1 MIEIKTWAGM
11 QQLYR
16 HPAVDGVKV
25 EKVFSDI
32 KDAKT
37 IKDIIEFSL
46 MNTCAEHVKG
56 RVALDIYFP
65 ISKTERLHVHYR
77 RADNN
82 EDNGYFRVGLQE
94 KKGGRWPNSEPKH
107 VGMPN
112 TDIKGIEDTLENIL
126 KYLMVKVGKAA

>member
-1 MIEIKTWAGM
+1 MIEITTWAGM

-32 KDAKT
+32 KDAET

-46 MNTCAEHVKG
+46 MNTCADHVKG
-56 RVALDIYFP
+56 RIAFDIYFP
-65 ISKTERLHVHYR
+65 ISKTEKLHVHYM

-82 EDNGYFRVGLQE
+82 EANGYFRVGLQE
-94 KKGGRWPNSEPKH
+94 KQGGRWSNSEPTH
-107 VGMPN
+107 VEIAN
-112 TDIKGIEDTLENIL
+112 TDIMGINGTLENIL
-126 KYLMVKVGKAA
+126 NYFMVKVGKAA

>member
-1 MIEIKTWAGM
+1 MIEITTWAGM

-37 IKDIIEFSL
+37 IKNIIEYCL
-46 MNTCAEHVKG
+46 MNTYTDYVKG
-56 RVALDIYFP
+56 RVAFDIFFP

-82 EDNGYFRVGLQE
+82 EYLRVGLQE
-94 KKGGRWPNSEPKH
+94 KQGGRWSNSEPKH
-107 VGMPN
+107 VEMPN
-112 TDIKGIEDTLENIL
+112 TDIMGIEDTLENIL

>member
-1 MIEIKTWAGM
+1 MIEITTWAGM

-37 IKDIIEFSL
+37 IKDIIKFSL

-56 RVALDIYFP
+56 RVAFDIFFP

-82 EDNGYFRVGLQE
+82 EANGYFRVALQE
-94 KKGGRWPNSEPKH
+94 KQGGRWPNSEPKH
-107 VGMPN
+107 VDMLH
-112 TDIKGIEDTLENIL
+112 TDIMGIEDTLENIL
-126 KYLMVKVGKAA
+126 NYFMVKVGKAA

>member
-1 MIEIKTWAGM
+1 MIEITTWAGM

-16 HPAVDGVKV
+16 HTAVDGVKV

-37 IKDIIEFSL
+37 IKDIIEYSL

-56 RVALDIYFP
+56 RVAFDIFFA
-65 ISKTERLHVHYR
+65 ISKTEKLHVHYM

-82 EDNGYFRVGLQE
+82 EANGYFRVGLQ
-94 KKGGRWPNSEPKH
+94 KKQGGRWSNSEPTH
-107 VGMPN
+107 VEIAN
-112 TDIKGIEDTLENIL
+112 TDIMGINGTLENIL
-126 KYLMVKVGKAA
+126 NYFMVKVGKAA

>member
-1 MIEIKTWAGM
+1 MIEITTWAWM

-37 IKDIIEFSL
+37 IKDIIEYSL
-46 MNTCAEHVKG
+46 MNTCAEHVKS
-56 RVALDIYFP
+56 RVAFDIYFP
-65 ISKTERLHVHYR
+65 ISKTEKLHVHYM

-82 EDNGYFRVGLQE
+82 EANGYFRVGLQ
-94 KKGGRWPNSEPKH
+94 KKQGGRWSNSEPKH
-107 VGMPN
+107 VEMPN

-126 KYLMVKVGKAA
+126 NYFMVKVGKAA

>member
-1 MIEIKTWAGM
+1 MIEITTWAGM

-37 IKDIIEFSL
+37 IKNIIEYCL
-46 MNTCAEHVKG
+46 MNTYTDYVKG
-56 RVALDIYFP
+56 RVAFDIFFP

-82 EDNGYFRVGLQE
+82 EYLRVGLQ
-94 KKGGRWPNSEPKH
+94 KKQGGRWSNSEPKH
-107 VGMPN
+107 VEMLN
-112 TDIKGIEDTLENIL
+112 TDIMGIEDTLENIL

>member
-1 MIEIKTWAGM
+1 MIEITTWAWM

-37 IKDIIEFSL
+37 IKDIIEYSL
-46 MNTCAEHVKG
+46 MNTCAEHVKS
-56 RVALDIYFP
+56 RVAFDIFFP

-82 EDNGYFRVGLQE
+82 EANGYFRVGLQ
-94 KKGGRWPNSEPKH
+94 KKQGGRWPNSEPKH
-107 VGMPN
+107 VEMPN

-126 KYLMVKVGKAA
+126 NYFMVKVGKAA

>member
-1 MIEIKTWAGM
+1 MIEITTWAGM

-37 IKDIIEFSL
+37 IKDIIEYSL

-56 RVALDIYFP
+56 RVAFDIYFP
-65 ISKTERLHVHYR
+65 ISKTERLHVHYM

-82 EDNGYFRVGLQE
+82 EANEYFRVGLQ
-94 KKGGRWPNSEPKH
+94 KKQGGRRPNSEPTH
-107 VGMPN
+107 VEIAK
-112 TDIKGIEDTLENIL
+112 TDIMGIEGTLENIL
-126 KYLMVKVGKAA
+126 NYFMVKVGKAA

>member
-1 MIEIKTWAGM
+1 MIEITTWAGM

-56 RVALDIYFP
+56 RVAFDIFFP
-65 ISKTERLHVHYR
+65 VSKTERLHVHYR

-82 EDNGYFRVGLQE
+82 EANGYFRVALQE
-94 KKGGRWPNSEPKH
+94 KQGGRWPNYEPTH
-107 VGMPN
+107 VDMVK
-112 TDIKGIEDTLENIL
+112 TDIMGIEDTLENIL

>member
-32 KDAKT
+32 KDSKT
-37 IKDIIEFSL
+37 IKNIIEYCL

-56 RVALDIYFP
+56 RVAFDIYFP
-65 ISKTERLHVHYR
+65 ISKTERIHAHYR

-82 EDNGYFRVGLQE
+82 EANGYFRVGLQE
-94 KKGGRWPNSEPKH
+94 KQGGRWPNSEPTH
-107 VGMPN
+107 VDIAN
-112 TDIKGIEDTLENIL
+112 TDIMGIEGTLENIL
-126 KYLMVKVGKAA
+126 NYFMVKVDKAA

>member
-1 MIEIKTWAGM
+1 MIEITTWAGI

-56 RVALDIYFP
+56 RVAFDIYFP

-82 EDNGYFRVGLQE
+82 EANGYFRVGLQ
-94 KKGGRWPNSEPKH
+94 KKQGGRWPNSEPTH

-112 TDIKGIEDTLENIL
+112 TDIIGIEDTLENIL
-126 KYLMVKVGKAA
+126 KYLMAKVGKAA

>member
-1 MIEIKTWAGM
+1 MIEITTWAGM

-56 RVALDIYFP
+56 RVAFDIYFP
-65 ISKTERLHVHYR
+65 ISKTEKLHVHYM

-82 EDNGYFRVGLQE
+82 EANGYFRVGLQ
-94 KKGGRWPNSEPKH
+94 KKQGGRWSNSEPKH
-107 VGMPN
+107 VEMPT
-112 TDIKGIEDTLENIL
+112 TDIMGIEDTLENIL
-126 KYLMVKVGKAA
+126 SYFMAKVGKAA

>member
-1 MIEIKTWAGM
+1 MIEITTWAGM

-25 EKVFSDI
+25 VKVFFDI

-56 RVALDIYFP
+56 RVAFDIFFP

-82 EDNGYFRVGLQE
+82 EANGYFHVGLQE
-94 KKGGRWPNSEPKH
+94 KQGGRWPNSEPTH
-107 VGMPN
+107 VDMVKI
-112 TDIKGIEDTLENIL
+112 DIIGIEDTLENIL
-126 KYLMVKVGKAA
+126 NYFMVKVGKAA

>member
-1 MIEIKTWAGM
+1 MIEITTWAGM

-37 IKDIIEFSL
+37 IKNIIEYCL
-46 MNTCAEHVKG
+46 MNTYTDYVKG
-56 RVALDIYFP
+56 RVAFDIFFP

-82 EDNGYFRVGLQE
+82 EYLRVGLQ
-94 KKGGRWPNSEPKH
+94 KKQGGRWSNSEPKH
-107 VGMPN
+107 VEMPN
-112 TDIKGIEDTLENIL
+112 TDIMGIEDTLENIL

>member
-1 MIEIKTWAGM
+1 MIEITTGAGM

-16 HPAVDGVKV
+16 HPAADEVKV

-46 MNTCAEHVKG
+46 MNTCADHVKG
-56 RVALDIYFP
+56 RVAFDIYFP
-65 ISKTERLHVHYR
+65 ISKTERIHAHYM

-82 EDNGYFRVGLQE
+82 EAKGYFRVALQE
-94 KKGGRWPNSEPKH
+94 KQGGRWPNSEPTH
-107 VGMPN
+107 VEIAN

-126 KYLMVKVGKAA
+126 NYFMVKVGKAA

>member
-1 MIEIKTWAGM
+1 MIENTTWAGM

-56 RVALDIYFP
+56 RVAFDIYFP

-82 EDNGYFRVGLQE
+82 EANGHFRIGLQE
-94 KKGGRWPNSEPKH
+94 KQGGRWPNSEPKH
-107 VGMPN
+107 VEAN
-112 TDIKGIEDTLENIL
+112 TDIMGINCRLGNIL
-126 KYLMVKVGKAA
+126 NYFMAKVGKAA

>member
-1 MIEIKTWAGM
+1 MIEITTWAGM

-25 EKVFSDI
+25 EKFFSDI

-56 RVALDIYFP
+56 RVAFDIYFP
-65 ISKTERLHVHYR
+65 ISKTEKLHVHYM

-82 EDNGYFRVGLQE
+82 EANGYFRVGLQ
-94 KKGGRWPNSEPKH
+94 KKQGGRWSNSEPTH
-107 VGMPN
+107 VEMPN
-112 TDIKGIEDTLENIL
+112 TDIMGIEDTLENIL

>member
-1 MIEIKTWAGM
+1 MIEITTWAVM

-32 KDAKT
+32 KDSKT
-37 IKDIIEFSL
+37 IKDIIEYSL

-56 RVALDIYFP
+56 RVAFDIYFP
-65 ISKTERLHVHYR
+65 ISKTEKLHVHYM

-82 EDNGYFRVGLQE
+82 EANGYFRVGLQ
-94 KKGGRWPNSEPKH
+94 KKQGGRWSNSEPKH
-107 VGMPN
+107 VEMPN